1 MNVLAIGNET
11 KEINFAIFGGEILKE
26 CGKIEIVENLIL
38 HDSIYTTLK
47 EHKIAFVVLQAID
60 FTKTK
65 RSRALE
71 LVRVRTIIKL
81 VCEKLGVVYTTPST
95 YGFDRFFFGDKIQE
109 KKLEKEKLKITN
121 DIFDL
126 SNTNVDLA
134 NAIMLGWSFARNEY
148 KVFKGEFYGL

>member
-1 MNVLAIGNET
+1 M
-11 KEINFAIFGGEILKE
+11 
-26 CGKIEIVENLIL
+26 
-38 HDSIYTTLK
+38 K

-109 KKLEKEKLKITN
+109 KKLEKEKT
-121 DIFDL
+121 
-126 SNTNVDLA
+126 
-134 NAIMLGWSFARNEY
+134 
-148 KVFKGEFYGL
+148 